1 LVHDRRIDIT
11 IPYKKRSVIPARFK
25 NYVPDLKNVS
35 ILQACEQT
43 EREGMDFMYSSNQ
56 FYSKNDNTISK
67 LAIPSGEMGTSCIQY
82 LDLNTHFMMKIH
94 NRHVYFQL
102 NCCCVSPTPY
112 LVCISQRLTGAVR

>member
-1 LVHDRRIDIT
+1 MRYIEDILVHDRRIDIT
-11 IPYKKRSVIPARFK
+11 VPHKKRGVIPVRFK

-67 LAIPSGEMGTSCIQY
+67 LAVLLGVF
-82 LDLNTHFMMKIH
+82 NT
-94 NRHVYFQL
+94 
-102 NCCCVSPTPY
+102 
-112 LVCISQRLTGAVR
+112 LT